1 MEEILQLKK
10 TNCKNCH
17 KCIRE
22 CPVKSIRFGDNQAHI
37 IQDECILCGLCFVA
51 CPQNAK
57 LIRNDVGVAKALI
70 ASGKRVV
77 VSLAPSFVAD
87 FEVKSLKPMQDILQK
102 LGFTD
107 VEETAIGAQ
116 VVKKQYEALIAGQTM
131 PIIISSCCHSIN
143 LLIQKYFPEVLPY
156 LAPTLSPMLV
166 HAALIK
172 DADPDCYV
180 VFIGPCISKKDEAQR
195 YGQVDC
201 VLTFDELREWLEEES
216 LSIDSKADNT
226 PDQKRSRSFPT
237 TGGIIRSMDLDL
249 EQFDYHSADGIDNCM
264 AVLREI
270 IDGNLTNCFIEMSA
284 CTGSCVG
291 GPATRLPA
299 KTPIANAGKVLKFS
313 GRGNGEYEISGRV
326 ALEQDYRFIPLPTR
340 RPGEKAIE
348 EMLIKMGKTNPE
360 DQLNCKSCGYN
371 TCRDK
376 AIAILA
382 GKASISMCLPFLL
395 KKAQSFSDAIIGNT
409 PNAIIVMD
417 EKLNIQ
423 QLNPAACNLFQVA
436 DSKELEGKSI
446 SSILG
451 EIEYVH
457 ALESEQNTLQHKH
470 YLPQFERYVDESII
484 FDKEYNVV
492 ISIMRDITQQELV
505 TQEKERI
512 KQHTAMITDKVIEK
526 QMRVVQDIASLLGET
541 TAETKIALTKLKDTL
556 LK

>member
-1 MEEILQLKK
+1 MEGILQLKK

-22 CPVKSIRFGDNQAHI
+22 CPVKSIRFSDNQAHI

-57 LIRNDVGVAKALI
+57 LIRNDVSMAKALI
-70 ASGKRVV
+70 ASGKKVV

-87 FEVKSLKPMQDILQK
+87 FEVKSLKPMKNVLQK
-102 LGFTD
+102 LGFAD

-116 VVKKQYEALIAGQTM
+116 VVKKQYEQLIAGKEM
-131 PIIISSCCHSIN
+131 PIIISSCCHSVN
-143 LLIQKYFPEVLPY
+143 LLIQKYFPEALPY
-156 LAPTLSPMLV
+156 LAPTVSPMLA
-166 HAALIK
+166 HASLIK
-172 DADPDCYV
+172 AANPDCYV
-180 VFIGPCISKKDEAQR
+180 VFIGPCISKKDEAER

-201 VLTFDELREWLEEES
+201 VLTFDELREWLDEER
-216 LSIDSKADNT
+216 LAIDSTADET
-226 PDQKRSRSFPT
+226 SDSKRSRSFPT

-249 EQFDYHSADGIDNCM
+249 EQFDYHSADGIDNCV
-264 AVLREI
+264 AVLKEI
-270 IDGNLTNCFIEMSA
+270 IDGNLNHCFIEMSA
-284 CTGSCVG
+284 CIGSCVG
-291 GPATRLPA
+291 GPATRVPA
-299 KTPIANAGKVLKFS
+299 KTPIASANKVLKFS
-313 GRGNGEYEISGRV
+313 GRDHAEYPITKDIPLS
-326 ALEQDYRFIPLPTR
+326 QDYRFIPIPAQ

-348 EMLIKMGKTNPE
+348 DMLIKMGKTKPE

-417 EKLNIQ
+417 EKLHIQ
-423 QLNPAACNLFQVA
+423 QLNPAACALFQVA
-436 DSKELEGKSI
+436 DPKDLEGKSI
-446 SSILG
+446 STVLG

-470 YLPQFERYVDESII
+470 YLSQYNRYVDESII

-541 TAETKIALTKLKDTL
+541 TAETKIALTKLKETL